1 MLASL
6 GPALPEGGF
15 GPSRYRV
22 LNTQGDR
29 GYRDSMRRFDFLVIG
44 GGIAGLTYALKVAE
58 RGSVAVLFKKD
69 LTTSSTLWAQG
80 GIAAVTQP
88 DDAVELHVQDTLTSG
103 AGLCKREIVEL
114 VVREGPAR
122 VRELAELGA
131 SFDKEQGGGFHLHR
145 EGGHSRRRIFHAGDA
160 TGSEIQRALLQAVKT
175 HPNIELFH
183 HSNAIDLITT
193 HKLNVGL
200 SQPNKVLGA
209 YVLLRDGVIQPFLA
223 DKVLV
228 ATGGA
233 GKIYL
238 YTSNPDVATGDG
250 IAMCY
255 RAGAR
260 VANMEFFQFHPT
272 CLYHPQAKSFLI
284 TEAMRGEGAR
294 LIRANGEP
302 FMHKYHELGELA
314 PRDIVARAIDYEMK
328 THGDEYVLLDITHR
342 DPAFVKDHFPTI
354 YQRCLSF
361 GFDITTTPVPVVP
374 AAHYLCGGVMSDE
387 NGGTDIVDLYVAGE
401 CACTGLHG
409 ANRLASNSLL
419 EGVVF
424 GHRAAMHSIDN
435 KQKYEVNVVPPAWD
449 PGNAVDS
456 DEQVV
461 ITQNWD
467 EIRRT
472 MWNYVGIVRTT
483 KRLERALR
491 RMELMQRE
499 VQEYYASSIVTS
511 DLLELR
517 NLCLVAELVIRSAL
531 ARRESRGL
539 HYILDYK
546 YTHSITTDTILGR

>member
-1 MLASL
+1 MD
-6 GPALPEGGF
+6 
-15 GPSRYRV
+15 RY
-22 LNTQGDR
+22 
-29 GYRDSMRRFDFLVIG
+29 DFLVIG
-44 GGIAGLTYALKVAE
+44 GGIAGLSYALKVAE
-58 RGSVAVLFKKD
+58 HGSVAVLFKKD
-69 LTTSSTLWAQG
+69 TGTSSTLWAQG
-80 GIAAVTQP
+80 GIAAVNQP
-88 DDAVELHVQDTLTSG
+88 DDSFELHVEDTLVCG
-103 AGLCKREIVEL
+103 GGLCKREIVEL
-114 VVREGPAR
+114 VVHEGPER
-122 VRELAELGA
+122 VKELVQLGA
-131 SFDKEQGGGFHLHR
+131 AFDRDDGGDFHLHQ

-160 TGSEIQRALLQAVKT
+160 TGFAIQQALLKAVES
-175 HPNIELFH
+175 HPNIKLISQ
-183 HSNAIDLITT
+183 SNAIDLITT
-193 HKLNVGL
+193 HKLGINRGE
-200 SQPNKVLGA
+200 PNKVVGA
-209 YVLLRDGVIQPFLA
+209 YVLFGDATIEPVLA

-272 CLYHPQAKSFLI
+272 CLFHPQAKSFLI
-284 TEAMRGEGAR
+284 TEAMRGEGAKLTR
-294 LIRANGEP
+294 INGEA
-302 FMHKYHELGELA
+302 FMHKYHPQGELA

-328 THGDEYVLLDITHR
+328 THGDEYVLLDISHR
-342 DPAFVKDHFPTI
+342 DAAFVKSHFPTI
-354 YQRCLSF
+354 YERCLSY
-361 GFDITTTPVPVVP
+361 GFDITTAPVPVVP
-374 AAHYLCGGVMSDE
+374 AAHYLCGGVVSDQY
-387 NGGTDIVDLYVAGE
+387 GRTDIVDLYVAGE

-424 GHRAAMHSIDN
+424 GHRAAQHSIEN
-435 KQKYEVNVVPPAWD
+435 RGKYAVEAVPVPWD

-483 KRLERALR
+483 KRLERALHR
-491 RMELMQRE
+491 IELMRRE
-499 VQEYYASSIVTS
+499 IQEYYRQCTVTS

-517 NLCLVAELVIRSAL
+517 NLNLVAELVIRSAL
-531 ARRESRGL
+531 ARKESRGL
-539 HYILDYK
+539 HYTLDYRCMLP
-546 YTHSITTDTILGR
+546 TATDTIVSR

>member
-1 MLASL
+1 M
-6 GPALPEGGF
+6 E
-15 GPSRYRV
+15 RY
-22 LNTQGDR
+22 
-29 GYRDSMRRFDFLVIG
+29 DFLVIG
-44 GGIAGLTYALKVAE
+44 GGIAGLSYALKVAE
-58 RGSVAVLFKKD
+58 HGSVAVLFKKD
-69 LTTSSTLWAQG
+69 TGTSSTLWAQG
-80 GIAAVTQP
+80 GIAAVNQP
-88 DDAVELHVQDTLTSG
+88 DDTFELHVDDTLVCG
-103 AGLCKREIVEL
+103 AGLCKKEIVEL
-114 VVREGPAR
+114 VVHEGPERVKELVNLGTAFDREGD
-122 VRELAELGA
+122 G
-131 SFDKEQGGGFHLHR
+131 DFHLHR

-160 TGSEIQRALLQAVKT
+160 TGSAIQKALLKAVASHK
-175 HPNIELFH
+175 NIKLVA
-183 HSNAIDLITT
+183 HSNAIDLVTT
-193 HKLNVGL
+193 HKLGIKR
-200 SQPNKVLGA
+200 SEQNKVLGA
-209 YVLLRDGVIQPFLA
+209 YVLFDNSRIEAVLA

-272 CLYHPQAKSFLI
+272 CLFHPQAKSFLI
-284 TEAMRGEGAR
+284 TEAMRGEGATLTR
-294 LIRANGEP
+294 ITGEP
-302 FMHKYHELGELA
+302 FMQRYHPQGELA
-314 PRDIVARAIDYEMK
+314 PRDVVARAIDYEMK
-328 THGDEYVLLDITHR
+328 THGDEYVLLDISHR
-342 DPAFVKDHFPTI
+342 NADFIKGHFPTI
-354 YQRCLSF
+354 YEKCLSH
-361 GFDITTTPVPVVP
+361 GFDITSGPVPVVP

-387 NGGTDIVDLYVAGE
+387 HGRTDIVDLYVAGE

-424 GHRAAMHSIDN
+424 GHRAALHSIEN
-435 KQKYEVNVVPPAWD
+435 RGRHAVEATPAPWD

-483 KRLERALR
+483 KRLERALHR
-491 RMELMQRE
+491 IELMRRE
-499 VQEYYASSIVTS
+499 IQEYYRQSIVTS

-517 NLCLVAELVIRSAL
+517 NLSLVAELVIRSAL
-531 ARRESRGL
+531 ARKESRGL
-539 HYILDYK
+539 HYTLDHRHMLP
-546 YTHSITTDTILGR
+546 TAADTILSR